1 MIASLV
7 SRIRTPI
14 TLTALPVARLRPSV
28 RGRARGP
35 PGDADARATLTR
47 EELETLA
54 APLLARV
61 QEACVTALSKAGVA
75 SRSTVHSVELVGG
88 LSRMPALQAAVAD
101 AVGRPV
107 ARTLIAEE
115 SVARGAALAAA
126 QLSSFMKVRPLSLR
140 EGLRRSLTV
149 SWAPRDSD
157 PGGGGGAAS
166 GSEIFAVGVELPA
179 RKRILLRTT
188 RPVCVRIADSVGGG
202 GRDGDE
208 DVAAAVFEVRPPL
221 PRVIPD
227 GMLGAGDQP
236 QAVAVDVYIDALTQ
250 LPSVSAATLRPP
262 TPPPMPRP
270 RPVEAGVNRQV
281 AEGTAGDK
289 AGAEAPAPH
298 PPSLPSPPGLV
309 EVVRVRWMG
318 LSAAAL
324 TAYAAEEAEM
334 RSHEAQ
340 VARTLSAKNEFEA
353 GVYAL
358 RARLDDDLG
367 AHGGGSSM
375 RESLRGALDEAEEW
389 LYSESGEAEA
399 AQVYEEELRKL
410 RALFSD

>member
-1 MIASLV
+1 M
-7 SRIRTPI
+7 
-14 TLTALPVARLRPSV
+14 

-149 SWAPRDSD
+149 SWAPRD
-157 PGGGGGAAS
+157 PTPAARGAAS

-188 RPVCVRIADSVGGG
+188 RLVCVRIADSVGGG

-208 DVAAAVFEVRPPL
+208 DVAAAVFEVRLLP

-236 QAVAVDVYIDALTQ
+236 QAVRWTSTSMRSRNCHQ
-250 LPSVSAATLRPP
+250 
-262 TPPPMPRP
+262 
-270 RPVEAGVNRQV
+270 
-281 AEGTAGDK
+281 
-289 AGAEAPAPH
+289 
-298 PPSLPSPPGLV
+298 SPPRLSGRRRHRRFRDRGL
-309 EVVRVRWMG
+309 
-318 LSAAAL
+318 
-324 TAYAAEEAEM
+324 
-334 RSHEAQ
+334 
-340 VARTLSAKNEFEA
+340 
-353 GVYAL
+353 L
-358 RARLDDDLG
+358 R
-367 AHGGGSSM
+367 
-375 RESLRGALDEAEEW
+375 RE
-389 LYSESGEAEA
+389 
-399 AQVYEEELRKL
+399 
-410 RALFSD
+410 